1 MFAFLIGFALGVL
14 LAPWLGPPMRRGV
27 DWVAAHLKPKEKAN
41 GQESKEGG

>member
-1 MFAFLIGFALGVL
+1 MFEFLFGLVIGVM

-27 DWVAAHLKPKEKAN
+27 DWIMARMTKEKAD